1 MAAGSLEARRGSVD
15 VFPLSRVAGAS
26 VALSE
31 LCDPTEVVCAEPRL
45 SHDDPEWIG
54 EIADSLPFREVLR
67 YKFLRPGHI
76 NVLEA
81 RMYKTFQKYCAR
93 RSSSPALSR
102 VLQGTLP
109 YTLGS
114 GLYSGGL
121 HVYSSKNRADGPSR
135 NRALEP
141 PTKEVPVWYSDLC
154 AGKHWRFDVACAAN
168 RADGP
173 SRNRALEPPTKEVP
187 VWYSDLCAGKH
198 WRFDVACAASR
209 CSKLRAR
216 WLRLLL
222 LLGGDI
228 ERNPGPSRSARLVP
242 RGPLDLRSGF
252 TATTADRMRRC
263 LDAFMTWVLV
273 ELQVPFAKV
282 SATAES
288 LALALRGYGLY
299 LYSSGHPR
307 YLFVYAIT
315 AIQDRFPAFHGQ
327 MAPAWQIDRKW
338 QHLEPSECGPVL
350 SAAILRAMV
359 ALGLVWGWP
368 RFVGV
373 LLIGF
378 LCMLH
383 PAEYLS
389 LTRADLLLP
398 TDVLTKDRVAYDTSV
413 LHFLEAAFESLP
425 FDAMLYPG
433 TKHTFKSQ
441 WNAILARLG
450 IPYKQ
455 IDKGITP
462 GVLRGSGATH
472 MYLETEDLSR
482 VAWRGRWS
490 RQKTLEFYV
499 QEVAA
504 QMIVQRLPEDCRH
517 RIVTLDQLSNKLL
530 SLYISSVAPSSE
542 GS

>member
-1 MAAGSLEARRGSVD
+1 MAAGSLEASRGSVD

-93 RSSSPALSR
+93 HHPSSRTLGLLDSRVTLGAVAKGRSSSPALSR

-154 AGKHWRFDVACAAN
+154 AGKR
-168 RADGP
+168 
-173 SRNRALEPPTKEVP
+173 
-187 VWYSDLCAGKH
+187 

-242 RGPLDLRSGF
+242 RGPS
-252 TATTADRMRRC
+252 T
-263 LDAFMTWVLV
+263 
-273 ELQVPFAKV
+273 
-282 SATAES
+282 
-288 LALALRGYGLY
+288 
-299 LYSSGHPR
+299 
-307 YLFVYAIT
+307 
-315 AIQDRFPAFHGQ
+315 
-327 MAPAWQIDRKW
+327 
-338 QHLEPSECGPVL
+338 
-350 SAAILRAMV
+350 
-359 ALGLVWGWP
+359 
-368 RFVGV
+368 
-373 LLIGF
+373 
-378 LCMLH
+378 
-383 PAEYLS
+383 
-389 LTRADLLLP
+389 
-398 TDVLTKDRVAYDTSV
+398 
-413 LHFLEAAFESLP
+413 
-425 FDAMLYPG
+425 
-433 TKHTFKSQ
+433 
-441 WNAILARLG
+441 
-450 IPYKQ
+450 
-455 IDKGITP
+455 
-462 GVLRGSGATH
+462 
-472 MYLETEDLSR
+472 
-482 VAWRGRWS
+482 
-490 RQKTLEFYV
+490 
-499 QEVAA
+499 
-504 QMIVQRLPEDCRH
+504 
-517 RIVTLDQLSNKLL
+517 
-530 SLYISSVAPSSE
+530 
-542 GS
+542 